1 VSVFRFG
8 KGLVAACALAFALVG
23 GAAHAAPAMW
33 EVRDHDTRIYLFG
46 AMHVLAPNVK
56 WRTRAFDRAYAQA
69 DKVWFETRAD
79 ADPAEVRALVDRY
92 GVDPDRSLTEK
103 LPPRT
108 VATLRAALERDGG
121 SLDRVDRLRPWAAA
135 MMLSV
140 LPMTQQGA
148 SVAAGA
154 DATVTRQ
161 ARAAEKEVA
170 TFETVEQQIRL
181 FASLPETVEVQY
193 LDDVAAETLSPP
205 RNGVALQSA
214 WLHGD
219 MDRLGPLVVDVMKR
233 DGRRCTRP
241 CSSAATRPGA
251 GPWSP
256 KWTGPAS
263 SWSRSAP
270 CTWPARDGLSIATRS
285 KPSTGAASWATTPS
299 TSSICQ
305 KRPDLDFRP

>member
-1 VSVFRFG
+1 VVSVFRFR
-8 KGLVAACALAFALVG
+8 KRLAAACALACALVG
-23 GAAHAAPAMW
+23 GAVHAAPAMW

-46 AMHVLAPNVK
+46 AMHVLQPNVK
-56 WRTRAFDRAYAQA
+56 WRTRTFDRAYARA
-69 DKVWFETRAD
+69 DKLWFETRAD

-92 GVDPDRSLTEK
+92 GVDPERPLTEK

-108 VATLRAALERDGG
+108 VATLKAALERDGG

-161 ARAAEKEVA
+161 ARAAEKPIA

-181 FASLPETVEVQY
+181 FASLPEAVEVQY
-193 LDDVAAETLSPP
+193 LDDVASETLSPP

-219 MDRLGPLVVDVMKR
+219 MDKLGPLVVDVMKR
-233 DGRRCTRP
+233 DRPALYDALLKRRNEAWAQAL
-241 CSSAATRPGA
+241 AAEMDRPGVQLVAVGALHMA
-251 GPWSP
+251 G
-256 KWTGPAS
+256 A
-263 SWSRSAP
+263 
-270 CTWPARDGLSIATRS
+270 DGLPALM
-285 KPSTGAASWATTPS
+285 AARGF
-299 TSSICQ
+299 Q
-305 KRPDLDFRP
+305 VRRVQ

>member
-1 VSVFRFG
+1 MFRFRRA
-8 KGLVAACALAFALVG
+8 LVAACAAGWALIG

-56 WRTRAFDRAYAQA
+56 WRTRAFDRAYARA

-92 GVDPDRSLTEK
+92 GVDPERSLTEK

-108 VATLRAALERDGG
+108 VATLKAALERDGG

-161 ARAAEKEVA
+161 ARAADKPVA

-181 FASLPETVEVQY
+181 FASLPEAVEVQY

-219 MDRLGPLVVDVMKR
+219 MDRLGPLVVDVMRRDRPALYDALLKR
-233 DGRRCTRP
+233 RNQAWAQALAGEMD
-241 CSSAATRPGA
+241 RPGVQLVAVGALHMA
-251 GPWSP
+251 G
-256 KWTGPAS
+256 A
-263 SWSRSAP
+263 
-270 CTWPARDGLSIATRS
+270 DGLPALM
-285 KPSTGAASWATTPS
+285 AARGF
-299 TSSICQ
+299 Q
-305 KRPDLDFRP
+305 VRRVQ

>member
-1 VSVFRFG
+1 MFRFR
-8 KGLVAACALAFALVG
+8 KRLVAACVLASALAG

-33 EVRDHDTRIYLFG
+33 EVRDHDTTIYLFG
-46 AMHVLAPNVK
+46 AMHVLQPNVK
-56 WRTRAFDRAYAQA
+56 WRTRAFDRAYARA

-92 GVDPDRSLTEK
+92 GIDADRSLTEK

-108 VATLRAALERDGG
+108 VASLRAALERDGG
-121 SLDRVDRLRPWAAA
+121 SLDQVDRLRPWAAA

-154 DATVTRQ
+154 DAAVTRQ
-161 ARAAEKEVA
+161 ARAAEKPIA

-181 FASLPETVEVQY
+181 FASLPEAVEVQY
-193 LDDVAAETLSPP
+193 LDDVASETLSPP
-205 RNGVALQSA
+205 RHGVALQSA

-233 DGRRCTRP
+233 DRPALYDALLKRRNEAWAWALT
-241 CSSAATRPGA
+241 AEMARPGVELVAVGALHMA
-251 GPWSP
+251 GE
-256 KWTGPAS
+256 
-263 SWSRSAP
+263 
-270 CTWPARDGLSIATRS
+270 DGLPALMTAR
-285 KPSTGAASWATTPS
+285 GF
-299 TSSICQ
+299 Q
-305 KRPDLDFRP
+305 VRRVQ

>member
-1 VSVFRFG
+1 VSVFRFR
-8 KGLVAACALAFALVG
+8 KALVAACAVGCALIG
-23 GAAHAAPAMW
+23 GVAQAAPAMW

-56 WRTRAFDRAYAQA
+56 WRTRTFDRAYARA

-92 GVDPDRSLTEK
+92 GVDPERSLTKK

-108 VATLRAALERDGG
+108 VATLKAALERDGG

-161 ARAAEKEVA
+161 ARAADKEVA

-181 FASLPETVEVQY
+181 FASLPEAVEVQY

-219 MDRLGPLVVDVMKR
+219 MDKLGPLVVDVMRR
-233 DGRRCTRP
+233 DRPALYDTLLRRRNQAWAQAL
-241 CSSAATRPGA
+241 AAEMDRPGVQLVAVGALHMA
-251 GPWSP
+251 GP
-256 KWTGPAS
+256 
-263 SWSRSAP
+263 
-270 CTWPARDGLSIATRS
+270 DGLPALM
-285 KPSTGAASWATTPS
+285 AARGF
-299 TSSICQ
+299 Q
-305 KRPDLDFRP
+305 VRRVQ

>member
-1 VSVFRFG
+1 VFCFR
-8 KGLVAACALAFALVG
+8 KELAAACALACALVG
-23 GAAHAAPAMW
+23 SAAQAAPAMW

-56 WRTRAFDRAYAQA
+56 WRTRAFDRAYARA

-79 ADPAEVRALVDRY
+79 ADPAEVRTLVDRY
-92 GVDPDRSLTEK
+92 GVDPERSLTEK

-108 VATLRAALERDGG
+108 VATLKAALERDGG

-154 DATVTRQ
+154 DAAVTRQ
-161 ARAAEKEVA
+161 ARAADKEVA

-181 FASLPETVEVQY
+181 FAGLPEAVEVQY
-193 LDDVAAETLSPP
+193 LDDVASETLSPP

-233 DGRRCTRP
+233 DRPALYEALLKRRN
-241 CSSAATRPGA
+241 AAWAQALAAEMARPGVQLVAVGALHMA
-251 GPWSP
+251 GE
-256 KWTGPAS
+256 
-263 SWSRSAP
+263 
-270 CTWPARDGLSIATRS
+270 DGLPALM
-285 KPSTGAASWATTPS
+285 AARGF
-299 TSSICQ
+299 Q
-305 KRPDLDFRP
+305 VRRVQ

>member
-1 VSVFRFG
+1 VVSVFRFG

-181 FASLPETVEVQY
+181 FASLPETVEVHIW
-193 LDDVAAETLSPP
+193 TTWRP
-205 RNGVALQSA
+205 
-214 WLHGD
+214 
-219 MDRLGPLVVDVMKR
+219 
-233 DGRRCTRP
+233 RRCRRP
-241 CSSAATRPGA
+241 ATAWPCNRPGCT
-251 GPWSP
+251 GT
-256 KWTGPAS
+256 WTGWGRW
-263 SWSRSAP
+263 WSM
-270 CTWPARDGLSIATRS
+270 
-285 KPSTGAASWATTPS
+285 
-299 TSSICQ
+299 
-305 KRPDLDFRP
+305 

>member
-1 VSVFRFG
+1 MFRFR
-8 KGLVAACALAFALVG
+8 KALVAACAVGLALIG
-23 GAAHAAPAMW
+23 GAVQAAPALW
-33 EVRDHDTRIYLFG
+33 EVRDRDTTIYLFG
-46 AMHVLAPNVK
+46 AMHVLQPNVK
-56 WRTRAFDRAYAQA
+56 WRTRTFDRAYARA

-79 ADPAEVRALVDRY
+79 ADPAEVQALVDRY

-108 VATLRAALERDGG
+108 VATLKAALERDGG

-161 ARAAEKEVA
+161 ARAADKAVA

-181 FASLPETVEVQY
+181 FASLPEAVEVQY

-219 MDRLGPLVVDVMKR
+219 MDKLGPLVVDVMRRDRPALYDALLKR
-233 DGRRCTRP
+233 RNEAWAQALAAEMDG
-241 CSSAATRPGA
+241 PGVQLVAVGALHMA
-251 GPWSP
+251 GP
-256 KWTGPAS
+256 
-263 SWSRSAP
+263 
-270 CTWPARDGLSIATRS
+270 DGLPALM
-285 KPSTGAASWATTPS
+285 AARGF
-299 TSSICQ
+299 Q
-305 KRPDLDFRP
+305 VRRVQ

>member
-1 VSVFRFG
+1 MFRFR
-8 KGLVAACALAFALVG
+8 KALVAACVVGCALIG
-23 GAAHAAPAMW
+23 GVARAAPAMW

-46 AMHVLAPNVK
+46 AMHVLQPNVK
-56 WRTRAFDRAYAQA
+56 WRTRTFDRAYARA
-69 DKVWFETRAD
+69 DKLWFETRAD
-79 ADPAEVRALVDRY
+79 ADPAEVRMLVDRY
-92 GVDPDRSLTEK
+92 GVDPERSLTEK

-108 VATLRAALERDGG
+108 VATLKAALERDGG

-161 ARAAEKEVA
+161 ARAADKAVA

-181 FASLPETVEVQY
+181 FASLPEAVEVQY

-219 MDRLGPLVVDVMKR
+219 MDKLGPLVVDVMRRDRPALYDALLKR
-233 DGRRCTRP
+233 RNQAWAQALAGEMD
-241 CSSAATRPGA
+241 RPGVQLVAVGALHMA
-251 GPWSP
+251 GP
-256 KWTGPAS
+256 
-263 SWSRSAP
+263 
-270 CTWPARDGLSIATRS
+270 DGLPALM
-285 KPSTGAASWATTPS
+285 AARGF
-299 TSSICQ
+299 Q
-305 KRPDLDFRP
+305 VRRVQ

>member
-1 VSVFRFG
+1 MVSVFRLR
-8 KGLVAACALAFALVG
+8 KGLVAASAMVCALFG

-33 EVRDHDTRIYLFG
+33 EVRDHDTTIYLFG
-46 AMHVLAPNVK
+46 AMHVLQPNVK
-56 WRTRAFDRAYAQA
+56 WRTRAFDRAYARA

-92 GVDPDRSLTEK
+92 GVDADRSLTEK

-108 VATLRAALERDGG
+108 VATLKAALERDGG
-121 SLDRVDRLRPWAAA
+121 SLDQVDRLRPWAAA

-161 ARAAEKEVA
+161 ARAAEKPIA

-181 FASLPETVEVQY
+181 FAGLPEAVEVQY
-193 LDDVAAETLSPP
+193 LDDVASEALSPP

-233 DGRRCTRP
+233 DRPALYDALLKRRNQAWTQAL
-241 CSSAATRPGA
+241 AAEMDRPGVQLVAVGALHMA
-251 GPWSP
+251 GE
-256 KWTGPAS
+256 
-263 SWSRSAP
+263 
-270 CTWPARDGLSIATRS
+270 DGLPALM
-285 KPSTGAASWATTPS
+285 AARGF
-299 TSSICQ
+299 Q
-305 KRPDLDFRP
+305 VRRVQ

>member
-1 VSVFRFG
+1 MVSVFRFR
-8 KGLVAACALAFALVG
+8 KRLAAACALACALVG
-23 GAAHAAPAMW
+23 GAVHAAPAMW

-46 AMHVLAPNVK
+46 AMHVLQPNVK
-56 WRTRAFDRAYAQA
+56 WRTRTFDRAYARA
-69 DKVWFETRAD
+69 DKLWFETRAD

-92 GVDPDRSLTEK
+92 GVDPERSLTEK

-108 VATLRAALERDGG
+108 VATLKAALERDGG

-148 SVAAGA
+148 SVAAGT

-161 ARAAEKEVA
+161 ARAADKDVA

-181 FASLPETVEVQY
+181 FASLPEAVEVQY
-193 LDDVAAETLSPP
+193 LDDVASETLSPP

-219 MDRLGPLVVDVMKR
+219 MDKLGPLVVDVMRR
-233 DGRRCTRP
+233 DRPALYDALLRRRNQAWAQAL
-241 CSSAATRPGA
+241 AAEMDRPGVQLVAVGALHMA
-251 GPWSP
+251 GP
-256 KWTGPAS
+256 
-263 SWSRSAP
+263 
-270 CTWPARDGLSIATRS
+270 DGLPALM
-285 KPSTGAASWATTPS
+285 AARGF
-299 TSSICQ
+299 Q
-305 KRPDLDFRP
+305 VRRVQ